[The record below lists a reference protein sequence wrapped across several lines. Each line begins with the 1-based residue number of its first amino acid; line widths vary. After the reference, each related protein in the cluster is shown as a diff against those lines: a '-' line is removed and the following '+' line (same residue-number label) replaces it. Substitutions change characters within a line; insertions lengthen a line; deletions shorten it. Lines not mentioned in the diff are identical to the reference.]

1 MEILTYAQAIFLV
14 IFFFGASI
22 FVHELGHFLAALWRG
37 LKVTRFSIGFGPRLW
52 TWKRE
57 GIEYCISLLP
67 IGGYV
72 ALPQLG
78 HMEMIE
84 GKAEEEV
91 ESKSVSWTSK
101 VIVLV
106 AGAFFNVLFALL
118 VASLLYLLG
127 GRPVQ
132 ANNETTRIGFVP
144 QSISIDGETLQNP
157 AFSAGLRQGDII
169 TAIDG
174 EPVYRWEEVDLKVI
188 MGSGKTRDDGP
199 VSTFSLLRQGEA
211 INVEVFPIIGGPERT
226 RLVHMR
232 PATPAI
238 VGKLMKNSP
247 AERAE
252 LMEGDE
258 ILTMAGSEIISV
270 EQISQYV
277 GKVDETPIEFT
288 IRRDGKVITKIIQPV
303 SIQINPQGEYAPMLG
318 IRWMPGTTTLRENP
332 LTQLKNVIQ
341 LTFTTLERLFH
352 PGSDIGIRHLSGPL
366 GIGTLIFQFALA
378 DFRYVLWIVVII
390 NVNLAILNLLPIPV
404 LDGGHIALA
413 SLERLLGKPMPQN
426 LLLSL
431 QSAFLILLLSLMVYV
446 TIFDGLRIFR
456 YQSGGAASSSFE
468 FSFPDPE

>member
-1 MEILTYAQAIFLV
+1 MEILTYAKAIFLV
-14 IFFFGASI
+14 VFFFGASI

-78 HMEMIE
+78 HMEAIE
-84 GKAEEEV
+84 GKAEKEV
-91 ESKSVSWTSK
+91 EPKRISWTSK

-106 AGAFFNVLFALL
+106 AGAFFNVIFALL

-132 ANNETTRIGFVP
+132 ATNETTLIGFVP
-144 QSISIDGETLQNP
+144 QSITIDGDTLNNP
-157 AFSAGLRQGDII
+157 AFSAGLRRGDII

-174 EPVYRWEEVDLKVI
+174 EPVNRWEDVDLKVI
-188 MGSGKTRDDGP
+188 MGSGKTRDDRP

-211 INVEVFPIIGGPERT
+211 MDIEVFPIIGGAERT
-226 RLVHMR
+226 RVVYLR

-238 VGKLMKNSP
+238 VGMLMKNSP
-247 AERAE
+247 AERAG
-252 LMEGDE
+252 LREGDE

-270 EQISQYV
+270 EQISEYV
-277 GKVDETPIEFT
+277 GNVDETPIEFT
-288 IRRDGKVITKIIQPV
+288 VRRDGNVITKIIQPI

-332 LTQLKNVIQ
+332 FTQLKNVID
-341 LTFTTLERLFH
+341 LTFTTLERLIH

-404 LDGGHIALA
+404 LDGGHIAFA
-413 SLERLLGKPMPQN
+413 TLEKLLGKPMPQN
-426 LLLSL
+426 LLVSL
-431 QSAFLILLLSLMVYV
+431 QSAFLLLLLSLMVYV

>member
-1 MEILTYAQAIFLV
+1 MEILTYAQALFLV
-14 IFFFGASI
+14 VFFFGASI

-84 GKAEEEV
+84 GKAEEEI
-91 ESKSVSWTSK
+91 ESKSISWTSK

-132 ANNETTRIGFVP
+132 ATNDTTRIGFVP
-144 QSISIDGETLQNP
+144 QSISIDGEILQNP

-174 EPVYRWEEVDLKVI
+174 EPVHRWEEVDLKVI
-188 MGSGKTRDDGP
+188 MGSGKTRDDRP
-199 VSTFSLLRQGEA
+199 MSTFSLLRQGEA
-211 INVEVFPIIGGPERT
+211 INVDVFPIIGGPERT
-226 RLVHMR
+226 RLVHLR

-258 ILTMAGSEIISV
+258 ILTMAGSQIISV

-332 LTQLKNVIQ
+332 FTQLKNVIH

-468 FSFPDPE
+468 LSFPDPE

>member
-1 MEILTYAQAIFLV
+1 MEILTYAKAIFLV

-78 HMEMIE
+78 HMEAIE
-84 GKAEEEV
+84 GKAEKEV
-91 ESKSVSWTSK
+91 EPKRISWTSK

-106 AGAFFNVLFALL
+106 AGAFFNVIFALL

-132 ANNETTRIGFVP
+132 ANNETTLIGFVP
-144 QSISIDGETLQNP
+144 QSITIDGETLNNP
-157 AFSAGLRQGDII
+157 AFSAGLRRGDII

-174 EPVYRWEEVDLKVI
+174 EPVNRWEDVDLKVI
-188 MGSGKTRDDGP
+188 MGSGNTRDGRP

-211 INVEVFPIIGGPERT
+211 MDIEVFPIIGGAERT
-226 RLVHMR
+226 RIVYLR

-238 VGKLMKNSP
+238 VGMLMKNSP
-247 AERAE
+247 AERAG
-252 LMEGDE
+252 LREGDE

-270 EQISQYV
+270 EQISEYV
-277 GKVDETPIEFT
+277 GNVDETPIEFT
-288 IRRDGKVITKIIQPV
+288 VRRDGNVITKIIQPI

-332 LTQLKNVIQ
+332 LTQLKNVIH
-341 LTFTTLERLFH
+341 LTFTTLERLIH

-404 LDGGHIALA
+404 LDGGHIAFA
-413 SLERLLGKPMPQN
+413 TLEKLLGKPMPQN
-426 LLLSL
+426 LLVSL
-431 QSAFLILLLSLMVYV
+431 QSAFLLLLLSLMVYV

>member
-72 ALPQLG
+72 ALPELG
-78 HMEMIE
+78 HMEAIE
-84 GKAEEEV
+84 GKADQEV
-91 ESKSVSWTSK
+91 EPKRISWTSK

-106 AGAFFNVLFALL
+106 AGAFFNVIFALL
-118 VASLLYLLG
+118 VASLLYLMG

-132 ANNETTRIGFVP
+132 ATNDTTRIGFVP
-144 QSISIDGETLQNP
+144 QSITIDGETQNNP
-157 AFSAGLRQGDII
+157 AFSAGLRRGDII

-174 EPVYRWEEVDLKVI
+174 EPVNRWEEVDLKVI
-188 MGSGKTRDDGP
+188 MGSGNTQDDRP

-211 INVEVFPIIGGPERT
+211 MEIEVFPIIGGAERT
-226 RLVHMR
+226 RIVYLR

-252 LMEGDE
+252 LREGDE
-258 ILTMAGSEIISV
+258 ILTMAGSEIISL
-270 EQISQYV
+270 EQISEYV

-288 IRRDGKVITKIIQPV
+288 IRRDGNVITKTIQPV

-332 LTQLKNVIQ
+332 FTQLKNVIH
-341 LTFTTLERLFH
+341 LTFTTLERLIH

-404 LDGGHIALA
+404 LDGGHIAVA
-413 SLERLLGKPMPQN
+413 SLEKLRGKPMPEN
-426 LLLSL
+426 LLVSL
-431 QSAFLILLLSLMVYV
+431 QSAFLLLLLSLMVYV

>member
-1 MEILTYAQAIFLV
+1 MEILTYAQALFLV

-84 GKAEEEV
+84 GKAEEEI
-91 ESKSVSWTSK
+91 ESKSISWTSK

-132 ANNETTRIGFVP
+132 ATNDTTRIGFVP
-144 QSISIDGETLQNP
+144 QSISIDGEILQNP

-174 EPVYRWEEVDLKVI
+174 EPVHRWEEVDLKVI
-188 MGSGKTRDDGP
+188 MGSGKTRDDRP
-199 VSTFSLLRQGEA
+199 MSTFSLLRQGEA
-211 INVEVFPIIGGPERT
+211 INVDIFPIIGGPERT
-226 RLVHMR
+226 RLVHLR

-258 ILTMAGSEIISV
+258 ILTMAGSQIISV

-332 LTQLKNVIQ
+332 FTQLKNVIH

-468 FSFPDPE
+468 LSFPDPE

>member
-1 MEILTYAQAIFLV
+1 MEILTYAKAIFLV

-78 HMEMIE
+78 HMEAIE
-84 GKAEEEV
+84 GKAEKEV
-91 ESKSVSWTSK
+91 EPKRISWTSK

-106 AGAFFNVLFALL
+106 AGAFFNVIFALL

-132 ANNETTRIGFVP
+132 ATNETTLIGFVP
-144 QSISIDGETLQNP
+144 QSITIDGETLNNP
-157 AFSAGLRQGDII
+157 AFSAGLRRGDII

-174 EPVYRWEEVDLKVI
+174 EPVNRWEDVDLKVI
-188 MGSGKTRDDGP
+188 MGSGNTRDDRP

-211 INVEVFPIIGGPERT
+211 MDIEVFPIIGGAERT
-226 RLVHMR
+226 RIVYLR

-238 VGKLMKNSP
+238 VGMLMKNSP

-252 LMEGDE
+252 LREGDE

-270 EQISQYV
+270 EQISEYV
-277 GKVDETPIEFT
+277 GKVDESPIEFT
-288 IRRDGKVITKIIQPV
+288 VRRDGNVITKIIQPV

-332 LTQLKNVIQ
+332 LTQLKNVID
-341 LTFTTLERLFH
+341 LTFTTLERLIH

-404 LDGGHIALA
+404 LDGGHIAFA
-413 SLERLLGKPMPQN
+413 TLEKLLGKPMPQN
-426 LLLSL
+426 LLVSL
-431 QSAFLILLLSLMVYV
+431 QSAFLLLLLSLMVYV

>member
-1 MEILTYAQAIFLV
+1 MEILTYAKAIFLV

-52 TWKRE
+52 TWKRD

-78 HMEMIE
+78 HMEAIE
-84 GKAEEEV
+84 GKAEKEV
-91 ESKSVSWTSK
+91 EPKRISWTSK

-106 AGAFFNVLFALL
+106 AGAFFNVIFALL

-132 ANNETTRIGFVP
+132 ATNETTLIGFVP
-144 QSISIDGETLQNP
+144 QSITIDGETLNNP
-157 AFSAGLRQGDII
+157 AFSAGLRRGDII

-174 EPVYRWEEVDLKVI
+174 EPVNRWEDVDLKVI
-188 MGSGKTRDDGP
+188 MGSGNTRDDRP

-211 INVEVFPIIGGPERT
+211 MDIEVFPIIGGAERT
-226 RLVHMR
+226 RIVYLR

-238 VGKLMKNSP
+238 VGMLMKNSP

-252 LMEGDE
+252 LREGDE

-270 EQISQYV
+270 EQISEYV
-277 GKVDETPIEFT
+277 GKVDESPIEFT
-288 IRRDGKVITKIIQPV
+288 VRRDGNVITKTIQPV

-332 LTQLKNVIQ
+332 LTQLKNVID
-341 LTFTTLERLFH
+341 LTFTTLERLIH

-404 LDGGHIALA
+404 LDGGHIAFA
-413 SLERLLGKPMPQN
+413 TMEKLLGKPMPQN
-426 LLLSL
+426 LLVSL
-431 QSAFLILLLSLMVYV
+431 QSAFLLLLLSLMVYV

>member
-101 VIVLV
+101 VVVLV

-303 SIQINPQGEYAPMLG
+303 SIQINPQGEYALMLG

>member
-1 MEILTYAQAIFLV
+1 MEILTYAQALFLV
-14 IFFFGASI
+14 VFFFGASI

-84 GKAEEEV
+84 GKAEEEI
-91 ESKSVSWTSK
+91 ESKSISWTSK

-132 ANNETTRIGFVP
+132 ATNDTTRIGFVP
-144 QSISIDGETLQNP
+144 QSISIDGEILQNP

-174 EPVYRWEEVDLKVI
+174 EPVHRWEEVDLKVI
-188 MGSGKTRDDGP
+188 MGSGKTRDDRP
-199 VSTFSLLRQGEA
+199 MSTFSLLRQGEA
-211 INVEVFPIIGGPERT
+211 INVDVFPIIGGPERT
-226 RLVHMR
+226 RLVHLR

-258 ILTMAGSEIISV
+258 ILTMAGSQIISV
-270 EQISQYV
+270 DQISHYV
-277 GKVDETPIEFT
+277 GKVDETPLEFT

-332 LTQLKNVIQ
+332 FTQLKNVIH

-468 FSFPDPE
+468 LSFPDPE

>member
-1 MEILTYAQAIFLV
+1 MEILTYAQALFLV

-84 GKAEEEV
+84 GKAEEEI
-91 ESKSVSWTSK
+91 ESKSISWTSK

-106 AGAFFNVLFALL
+106 AGAFYKVLFALL

-132 ANNETTRIGFVP
+132 ATNDTTRIGFVP
-144 QSISIDGETLQNP
+144 QSISIDGEILQNP

-174 EPVYRWEEVDLKVI
+174 EPVHRWEEVDLKVI
-188 MGSGKTRDDGP
+188 MGSGKTRDDRP
-199 VSTFSLLRQGEA
+199 MSTFSLLRQGEA
-211 INVEVFPIIGGPERT
+211 INVDVFPIIGGPERT
-226 RLVHMR
+226 RLVHLR

-258 ILTMAGSEIISV
+258 ILTMAGSQIISV

-332 LTQLKNVIQ
+332 FTQLKNVIH

-468 FSFPDPE
+468 LSFPDPE

>member
-52 TWKRE
+52 TWKRD

-84 GKAEEEV
+84 GKAEEQV
-91 ESKSVSWTSK
+91 EAKSISWTSK

-127 GRPVQ
+127 GRPVH
-132 ANNETTRIGFVP
+132 ATNDTTQIGFVP
-144 QSISIDGETLQNP
+144 QSIAIDGETLQNP

-174 EPVYRWEEVDLKVI
+174 EPVNRWEEVDLKLI
-188 MGSGKTRDDGP
+188 MGSGKTADGRP

-211 INVEVFPIIGGPERT
+211 MDIEVFPIIGGPERT
-226 RLVHMR
+226 RLLHLR

-252 LMEGDE
+252 LREGDE
-258 ILTMAGSEIISV
+258 ILTMAGSEIISL
-270 EQISQYV
+270 EQISEYV
-277 GKVDETPIEFT
+277 GQVNETPIEFT
-288 IRRDGKVITKIIQPV
+288 ILRDGNVIAKVIQPV

-332 LTQLKNVIQ
+332 LTQLNNVIH

-456 YQSGGAASSSFE
+456 YRSGGAASSSFE
-468 FSFPDPE
+468 YAFPDPE